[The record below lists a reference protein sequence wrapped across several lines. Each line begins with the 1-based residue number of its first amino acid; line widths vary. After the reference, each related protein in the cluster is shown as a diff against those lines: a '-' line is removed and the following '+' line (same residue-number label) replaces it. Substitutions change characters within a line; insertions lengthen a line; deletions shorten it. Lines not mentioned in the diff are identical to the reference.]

1 MAVISRAIPTLLRG
15 VSQAA
20 DLTKRP
26 DHADIQDNAN
36 SSPVQGLI
44 KRSGSQYI
52 TNLSDSTLGNVH
64 IQTIN
69 RDVNERYIAVF
80 SNGNVKV
87 YDLDGN
93 EKTVNKHDGVTYLTT
108 TNPRDEIKT
117 VTIADYTFVVN
128 TSITVEMDTA
138 VSQGGSVGALVFINQ
153 VTSDTDYSV
162 TVDSTTATYNTGT
175 TNLKTSTV
183 AADLKS
189 DLDGGLSGFTVT
201 QNGPVLWIRKNDGSD
216 FSIDATDTQ
225 GNSQITLVKNSVQ
238 TFTDLPT
245 TAPNN
250 FVVEVKGDDTT
261 NFDNYYVKFVTN
273 NGGTFEEGQW
283 EETLKAGITYKFN
296 YDKMPHVLLRQADG
310 NFRFARADGDSYTAL
325 ASSGTYSQSGTTVTV
340 TSTNHNFGTGQTLVF
355 NFQSGGAV
363 DDTTTITK
371 TGSDT
376 FTFTADNPL
385 STNGNV
391 IFGTNGKINGT
402 YTQSLQIATVNAV
415 NHGFSVG
422 DKVTL
427 DFTSSSSASS
437 DIPDG
442 TYTIESVVNA
452 DSFTVDRAENTD
464 VGYAT
469 GFSGSGT
476 FSYDD
481 SNHLYTLP
489 KWRERTVGDEDTAPN
504 PTFVGTKINNVFF
517 FRNRLGF
524 LADDN
529 VCMSTVSEFFNF
541 YPETVT
547 TIVDSD
553 PIDIAASHTKVSILK
568 HAVTMGEQLILF
580 SDQTQFILESSIAEA
595 LTPKTANVTVATE
608 FENNTAATPVGAG
621 SSIYFLTKK
630 GSFSGVRE
638 YITQEDINIKDAADT
653 TVHVPRYI
661 EDGIFKMAISTNEN
675 VLVLLGTDSPNK
687 LYINRWLYGN
697 SFEKVLNSWC
707 TYTFNSAKTIRNID
721 FIDTDLYLVIEEAN
735 GTTLEKIPFE
745 SDYKETNADFEY
757 HLDHKVTEA
766 ALTKTGTYV
775 MLNTFTTVT
784 ITCIDHGLSTGNLIA
799 FDFTSGNAVDGTFV
813 ITKINNN
820 SFSFTAAAAA
830 LSTTNGDV
838 SFTSIVAYDSATGL
852 TTFTLPYRLN
862 GDMNIIGR
870 HLASN
875 ETSTYVNA
883 QGATVNLK
891 PGQVLQ
897 TTNTSNGS
905 TTTIT
910 ATGDF
915 TNSKF
920 IIGEPFEMHYRFS
933 QQRLTQGE
941 GAGSE
946 LISGRLQ
953 LHHFYIKYEDTGFF
967 KVEVT
972 PDYRDTN
979 TYTFS
984 GNVLGAA
991 SSTIG
996 SINLAT
1002 GMFKVP
1008 VMSKADRVN
1017 IDIKNNTFLPAKL
1030 ASAEY
1035 EAMFH
1040 MRSRR
1045 I

>member
-26 DHADIQDNAN
+26 DHADIQENAN

-52 TNLSDSTLGNVH
+52 TNISNSTLGNVH

-69 RDVNERYIAVF
+69 RDVSERYIAVF

-87 YDLDGN
+87 YDLAGN
-93 EKTVNKHDGVTYLTT
+93 EKTVNKPDGVTYLTT

-138 VSQGGSVGALVFINQ
+138 VSQGSSTGAIVFINQ
-153 VTSDTDYSV
+153 VTANTDYSII
-162 TVDSTTATYNTGT
+162 VDSVTAIYDTGT
-175 TNLKTSTV
+175 SNLKTSTV
-183 AADLKS
+183 ATDLKN
-189 DLDGGLSGFTVT
+189 DLNAGLSGFTIS

-216 FSIDATDTQ
+216 FSIDVTDSQ

-238 TFTDLPT
+238 TFTELPT

-283 EETLKAGITYKFN
+283 EECLKAGITYKFN
-296 YDKMPHVLLRQADG
+296 YDKMPHILLRQADG
-310 NFRFARADGDSYTAL
+310 NFRFARADGD
-325 ASSGTYSQSGTTVTV
+325 
-340 TSTNHNFGTGQTLVF
+340 
-355 NFQSGGAV
+355 
-363 DDTTTITK
+363 
-371 TGSDT
+371 
-376 FTFTADNPL
+376 
-385 STNGNV
+385 
-391 IFGTNGKINGT
+391 
-402 YTQSLQIATVNAV
+402 
-415 NHGFSVG
+415 
-422 DKVTL
+422 
-427 DFTSSSSASS
+427 
-437 DIPDG
+437 
-442 TYTIESVVNA
+442 TYTISSV
-452 DSFTVDRAENTD
+452 D
-464 VGYAT
+464 
-469 GFSGSGT
+469 
-476 FSYDD
+476 
-481 SNHLYTLP
+481 YTLP
-489 KWRERTVGDEDTAPN
+489 KWGERTVGDEDTAPN
-504 PTFVGTKINNVFF
+504 PTLVGTKINNVFF

-529 VCMSTVSEFFNF
+529 VCLSRVSEFFNF

-638 YITQEDINIKDAADT
+638 YVTQEDINIKDAADT
-653 TVHVPRYI
+653 TVHIPRYI
-661 EDGIFKMAISTNEN
+661 ENGVFKMAVSTNEN

-687 LYINRWLYGN
+687 LYVNRWLYGN
-697 SFEKVLNSWC
+697 NFEKVLNSWC

-721 FIDTDLYLVIEEAN
+721 FIDTDLYLVVEEAN
-735 GTTLEKIPFE
+735 GTTLEKMPFE
-745 SDYKETNADFEY
+745 ADYREANADFEY

-766 ALTKTGTYV
+766 TTG
-775 MLNTFTTVT
+775 
-784 ITCIDHGLSTGNLIA
+784 
-799 FDFTSGNAVDGTFV
+799 
-813 ITKINNN
+813 
-820 SFSFTAAAAA
+820 
-830 LSTTNGDV
+830 V
-838 SFTSIVAYDSATGL
+838 SKSYSSSTGL

-862 GDMNIIGR
+862 GDMNIVGR
-870 HLASN
+870 YLGSG

-891 PGQVLQ
+891 PGQTLQ

-905 TTTIT
+905 TATIT

-920 IIGEPFEMHYRFS
+920 IVGEPFEMHYRFS

-972 PDYRDTN
+972 PDHRDTS
-979 TYTFS
+979 THTFS

-1002 GMFKVP
+1002 GMFRVP

-1017 IDIKNNTFLPAKL
+1017 IDIKNNTFLPTQL